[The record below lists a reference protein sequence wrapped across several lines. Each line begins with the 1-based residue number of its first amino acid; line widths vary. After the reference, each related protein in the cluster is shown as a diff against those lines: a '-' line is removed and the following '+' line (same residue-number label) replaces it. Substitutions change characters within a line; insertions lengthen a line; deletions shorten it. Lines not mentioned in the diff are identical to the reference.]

1 MDFWRIFENFGFA
14 VLVLN
19 LPTLDCFL
27 TFLISTHQIHLARVP
42 LFVEGDKCNAY
53 EGAEGSMG
61 FQKSAC
67 LVHINICIHVLGGL
81 PKTCD
86 FYFGT
91 EEVLFF
97 VVF

>member
-42 LFVEGDKCNAY
+42 LFVEGDKCISAMPMK
-53 EGAEGSMG
+53 EQKGAWAFRKVPVWSILTSASM
-61 FQKSAC
+61 C
-67 LVHINICIHVLGGL
+67 
-81 PKTCD
+81 
-86 FYFGT
+86 
-91 EEVLFF
+91 
-97 VVF
+97 

>member
-42 LFVEGDKCNAY
+42 LFVEGDKCIGY
-53 EGAEGSMG
+53 EGADGSMG
-61 FQKSAC
+61 YQKSAG
-67 LVHINICIHVLGGL
+67 LVHIDICIWQLGGL
-81 PKTCD
+81 PKTWA
-86 FYFGT
+86 F
-91 EEVLFF
+91 
-97 VVF
+97 